1 MPSRGTFRRPHSL
14 RPLLRV
20 ACALA
25 LAHLPVA
32 TMAQSATA
40 PAPAARP
47 LSVEVQG
54 YEVEGNTLLQAD
66 AIQARLRGL
75 SGTRSM
81 AQLRDAA
88 AAVQELYRRAGFGG
102 VVAFLP
108 EQNLQSGRVKI
119 RVVEGKL
126 QRIEVAGQQ
135 HFTRDNV
142 QAGLPS
148 LRVGETP
155 EVRRIDAQ
163 IQMVN
168 ENPAKQVQV
177 LLQPG
182 SDPASIA
189 AKITVQ
195 EGPIRRGH
203 LRLDNTGGE
212 RTGRYRMAAGWQHAD
227 LSGRD
232 DVLNLEA
239 TTSPGHWRA
248 VRVLSAGYRL
258 PLYAQAAV
266 LDAYAL
272 WSDVDGGTTQT
283 AAGDLAFSGKGR
295 VAGLRVSRYL
305 QRRGNVDQRLQFGF
319 DHRDYLNDCAIAG
332 LPAGACG
339 SAGVSVRVQPLM
351 AGYTLQ
357 AAGRERIAFN
367 TQLVFNPGWGGQR
380 AGAADFDN
388 VRAGAKPR
396 YALLRMAGSFR
407 APLEALGHLELR
419 GSLQLGSRPLIP
431 GEAFGLGGAY
441 SLRGFEERELIG
453 DTGLLLG
460 AEAMSR
466 NLLDAPGGEAPSRA
480 RLQVLAF
487 IEGGFVRNRD
497 AAPCQFG
504 LRSCRMG
511 AVGVG
516 LRAAHEDT
524 QLRLDVGRA
533 MSEGA
538 QTRKGDWKAHLLIT
552 QSL

>member
-1 MPSRGTFRRPHSL
+1 MTPCGTSRRLHPLRHLRLLACVLTLQGLPHT
-14 RPLLRV
+14 V
-20 ACALA
+20 Q
-25 LAHLPVA
+25 
-32 TMAQSATA
+32 AQA
-40 PAPAARP
+40 PTAPAARP

-54 YEVEGNTLLQAD
+54 YEVEGNTLLPAAQ
-66 AIQARLRGL
+66 IQARLSGL
-75 SGTRSM
+75 TGARTM
-81 AQLRDAA
+81 VQLRDAA
-88 AAVQELYRRAGFGG
+88 AAVQELYRRAGYGG

-119 RVVEGKL
+119 RIVEGRL
-126 QRIEVAGQQ
+126 QRIEVTGNQ
-135 HFTRDNV
+135 HFSRDNV
-142 QAGLPS
+142 QGGLPA

-163 IQMVN
+163 IQMIN

-189 AKITVQ
+189 AKVTVN

-203 LRLDNTGGE
+203 LRLDNTGGD
-212 RTGRYRMAAGWQHAD
+212 RTGRYRLAGGWQHAD
-227 LSGRD
+227 LTGRD

-239 TTSPGHWRA
+239 ASSPGHWKA
-248 VRVLSAGYRL
+248 VRVVSAGYRL
-258 PLYAQAAV
+258 PFYDQAMV
-266 LDAYAL
+266 LDGYAL

-295 VAGLRVSRYL
+295 VAGLRLSRYL
-305 QRRGNVDQRLQFGF
+305 QRRGNVDQRFQLGF

-357 AAGRERIAFN
+357 AAGRERVAFN
-367 TQLVFNPGWGGQR
+367 AQLVFNPGWGGQR
-380 AGAADFDN
+380 ASAADFDS
-388 VRAGAKPR
+388 VRSGAKPR
-396 YALLRMAGSFR
+396 YAVVRMTGSFR
-407 APLEALGHLELR
+407 APLEELGHLELR
-419 GSLQLGSRPLIP
+419 GSLQWANRPLIP

-453 DTGLLLG
+453 DGGLLLG
-460 AEAMSR
+460 AEAVSR
-466 NLLDAPGGEAPSRA
+466 NLLDGLGSGEGAPRT
-480 RLQVLAF
+480 RLQLLAF
-487 IEGGFVRNRD
+487 IEGGFLRNRD
-497 AAPCQFG
+497 AAPCQIG
-504 LRSCRMG
+504 QRSCRMG

-524 QLRLDVGRA
+524 TLRLDLGRA
-533 MSEGA
+533 MSEGP
-538 QTRKGDWKAHLLIT
+538 QTRKGDLKAHLLLT